1 MLPLSHRFYETLRAA
16 HLLLCV
22 EQGFLVA
29 PCHALLVVA
38 VCLHEVGERLRH
50 LQLRHIARVERESD
64 VSRVACVHDEVGRY
78 LLQGASLRLSERR
91 SRLGVEP
98 SQLVLQA
105 SCGIVV
111 GAESRLYLVQVF
123 LRELVE
129 VVLHHLPH
137 KSLHLVVGSAVYL
150 EHQTLLQRVR
160 PYARR
165 VERLEYGNH
174 PVHLLRCHVDVVIYR
189 ELVADTLRVF
199 PEQTVVVER
208 SDDIFHHLPA
218 LRVKLRLPHLLLEFV
233 VERCGVAVHTFLIL
247 RPVAL
252 VAVVQCRHLVVA
264 PDVLECCV
272 ERVVAVLPLLHGVE
286 VSFGGVGVVVVVAC
300 LCHGCGSVLMRQ
312 SLKRGVVVN
321 LRVYVLLKLRQ
332 RHFEKSHLQHL
343 LLREPLHLLQ
353 FLFL

>member
-1 MLPLSHRFYETLRAA
+1 M
-16 HLLLCV
+16 
-22 EQGFLVA
+22 
-29 PCHALLVVA
+29 
-38 VCLHEVGERLRH
+38 
-50 LQLRHIARVERESD
+50 
-64 VSRVACVHDEVGRY
+64 
-78 LLQGASLRLSERR
+78 
-91 SRLGVEP
+91 
-98 SQLVLQA
+98 
-105 SCGIVV
+105 
-111 GAESRLYLVQVF
+111 F

-137 KSLHLVVGSAVYL
+137 KSLHLAVGSAVYL

-174 PVHLLRCHVDVVIYR
+174 PVHLLRCHVDVVIYC

-252 VAVVQCRHLVVA
+252 FAVVQCRHLVVA

-286 VSFGGVGVVVVVAC
+286 VGLFRIERSEHRHREDVVQDGLADVVDVRAAFRKHHRHRRDDAAAI
-300 LCHGCGSVLMRQ
+300 LAQNRDNALHGCTFHPFL
-312 SLKRGVVVN
+312 VVPILPDSPAGDDV
-321 LRVYVLLKLRQ
+321 RCA
-332 RHFEKSHLQHL
+332 
-343 LLREPLHLLQ
+343 
-353 FLFL
+353 